1 MKSLYKYQK
10 ENFKK
15 ITIKKEL
22 YNKLKTLSAKEGL
35 TIPQFLEK
43 LIDTYI
49 VNYIDTYIGNNNNSI
64 KNDTTII
71 TTSNKLMVNK
81 TLYMYSKDKE

>member
-22 YNKLKTLSAKEGL
+22 YDKLKTLSAKEGL

-49 VNYIDTYIGNNNNSI
+49 GDNNNSI

-71 TTSNKLMVNK
+71 TTSNKLMANK
-81 TLYMYSKDKE
+81 TLYMYSKDN

>member
-22 YNKLKTLSAKEGL
+22 YDKLKTLSAKEGL

-49 VNYIDTYIGNNNNSI
+49 DTYIGDNNNSI

-71 TTSNKLMVNK
+71 TTSNKLMANK
-81 TLYMYSKDKE
+81 TLYMYSKDN